1 MVDIKKTIKDIVE
14 YRSKEKCYLIYDV
27 EGDFFIIYGSKWRI
41 VEGESLYEILFS
53 FLKDKRR
60 WSFTEK
66 RIIRDRDDNLEEW
79 QYLNRDVEDKIID
92 IDVLFIDGEKAE
104 LS

>member
-1 MVDIKKTIKDIVE
+1 MDIKKPIKDIVE

-27 EGDFFIIYGSKWRI
+27 KGDFFIIYGSRWRI
-41 VEGESLYEILFS
+41 VEGDSLYEILFS
-53 FLKDKRR
+53 FLEGKRG

-79 QYLNRDVEDKIID
+79 QYLNKNVEDKIID
-92 IDVLFIDGEKAE
+92 IDVLFIDGEKEE